1 MLPNETRYE
10 IRVGGHLG
18 QRWTAWFE
26 EMEITKAFDQ
36 NGFPIT
42 NLTGTIVDQ
51 SELHGILAKIR
62 DIGIP
67 IISVNR
73 ID

>member
-10 IRVGGHLG
+10 IRIGGHLS
-18 QRWTAWFE
+18 QRWTDWFE
-26 EMEITKAFDQ
+26 GMEITKAFDQ

-51 SELHGILAKIR
+51 SALHGILAKIR

-73 ID
+73 IK